1 MVRRCVMKL
10 NIDKEKLFRD
20 GGKNPAVLAGAV
32 ILYGACMAAAVIKS
46 IQERQRV
53 EEKADSE

>member
-1 MVRRCVMKL
+1 MKL